1 MPLEFIQGTFSPTLP
16 SAPALAKS
24 ASVMALTYLAVEVIS
39 NVAKADAG
47 PISYAAC
54 VAACIPSAL
63 AGPAA
68 AACILACAP
77 LAGPWCP

>member
-1 MPLEFIQGTFSPTLP
+1 MRLEFVSGRLCPTLP

-24 ASVMALTYLAVEVIS
+24 AAVMALTYLAVEVIS
-39 NVAKADAG
+39 NVAKAESG

-54 VAACIPSAL
+54 VAACIPAVL
-63 AGPAA
+63 AGPAHV
-68 AACILACAP
+68 ACVLACAP